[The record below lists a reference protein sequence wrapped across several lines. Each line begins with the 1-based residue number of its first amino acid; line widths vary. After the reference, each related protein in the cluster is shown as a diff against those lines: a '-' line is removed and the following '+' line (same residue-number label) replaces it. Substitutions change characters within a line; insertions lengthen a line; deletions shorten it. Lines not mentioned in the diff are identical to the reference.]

1 MTGLRRLIAAELL
14 IGLMIVVVQ
23 GLPLSTFSS
32 ASTTPTTPISPQA
45 NTCTVATLNQ
55 WPITQLVN
63 QTIVVSVQASDVGAM
78 PPAALADYGG
88 ILLFG
93 TTAPANIGARLSSL
107 RAMVPNGLGLLVMTD
122 EEGGGVERLTNVLG
136 SLPWAKQMA
145 QTLSP
150 SAITTLAQALGRRLV
165 NISINVDLAPVLD
178 VDGSSVYPNAK
189 NADGL
194 RSFSG
199 NKKVVATDGV
209 AFMKGLQD
217 GGALA
222 VVKHFPGLG
231 GSSGNTDNEP
241 AHTLPWATLQA
252 SGLFPFQWAIKNGAK
267 AVMISNASVPGLTS
281 LPASISSVVID
292 QVLRQQLGF
301 TGLVMPDSLSAAAIS
316 AEHLNVQN
324 ASVVALAAGEDM
336 VIYGQPSTLA
346 PSLNMAKSISVTL
359 IHAVQSGSLSKS
371 LVVDAVQQV
380 LKAKGITSCSTT

>member
-1 MTGLRRLIAAELL
+1 MLVAELL
-14 IGLMIVVVQ
+14 LGLVVVVAQ

-32 ASTTPTTPISPQA
+32 ASTTPTTLSIPA
-45 NTCTVATLNQ
+45 NTCTVSTLNQ

-63 QTIVVSVQASDVGAM
+63 QTIVVSVQASDVGGM
-78 PPAALADYGG
+78 QPAALAGYGG

-93 TTAPANIGARLSSL
+93 ATAPTNIGATLSSL

-150 SAITTLAQALGRRLV
+150 SAITTLAQKLGRRLI
-165 NISINVDLAPVLD
+165 NTSINVDLAPVLD
-178 VDGSSVYPNAK
+178 VDGSSVYPNAR

-209 AFMKGLQD
+209 AFMNGLQD
-217 GGALA
+217 SGALA
-222 VVKHFPGLG
+222 VIKHFPGLG
-231 GSSGNTDNEP
+231 GASGNTDNEP
-241 AHTLPWATLQA
+241 AQTLPWATLQA

-281 LPASISSVVID
+281 LPASISSVVIN
-292 QVLRQQLGF
+292 QVLREQLGF
-301 TGLVMPDSLSAAAIS
+301 TGLVIPDSLSATAIS
-316 AEHLNVQN
+316 AEHMNVQG
-324 ASVVALAAGEDM
+324 ASVAALNAGEDM
-336 VIYGQPSTLA
+336 VIYGQPSMLA
-346 PSLNMAKSISVTL
+346 PSLSMAKSISVTL
-359 IHAVQSGSLSKS
+359 IHAVQSGSLAKS
-371 LVVDAVQQV
+371 LVVSAVQQV
-380 LKAKGITSCSTT
+380 LKAKGISTCSTT

>member
-1 MTGLRRLIAAELL
+1 
-14 IGLMIVVVQ
+14 MIVVVQ

-136 SLPWAKQMA
+136 SLPWAKQMD

-217 GGALA
+217 SGALA

>member
-1 MTGLRRLIAAELL
+1 
-14 IGLMIVVVQ
+14 MIVVVQ

-217 GGALA
+217 SGALA

-231 GSSGNTDNEP
+231 GSSGNTDNET

>member
-1 MTGLRRLIAAELL
+1 
-14 IGLMIVVVQ
+14 MIVVVQ

-165 NISINVDLAPVLD
+165 NTSINVDLAPVLD

>member
-1 MTGLRRLIAAELL
+1 
-14 IGLMIVVVQ
+14 MIVVVQ

-136 SLPWAKQMA
+136 SLPWAKQMD

>member
-1 MTGLRRLIAAELL
+1 
-14 IGLMIVVVQ
+14 MIVVVQ

>member
-1 MTGLRRLIAAELL
+1 
-14 IGLMIVVVQ
+14 MIVVVQ

-217 GGALA
+217 SGALA